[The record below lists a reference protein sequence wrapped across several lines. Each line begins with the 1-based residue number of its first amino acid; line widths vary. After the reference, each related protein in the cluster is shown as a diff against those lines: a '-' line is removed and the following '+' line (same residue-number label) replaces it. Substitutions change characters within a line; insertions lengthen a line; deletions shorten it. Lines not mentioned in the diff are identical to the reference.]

1 MAYSIYF
8 LKGVTMTYLN
18 LFDRV
23 SDLKE
28 KFKKF
33 FTHKKKIKALENYS
47 ECVPFEHKDYLT
59 LIKRCMND
67 GFLGEKESDFLT
79 YMLEKYEINF
89 LDWFH
94 RTKWLKSEMQR
105 LQGFYKKETPYQ
117 LNMFDMGPL
126 KNSSMANVPFE
137 VLAEQHR
144 KTMAMRH

>member
-1 MAYSIYF
+1 
-8 LKGVTMTYLN
+8 
-18 LFDRV
+18 
-23 SDLKE
+23 
-28 KFKKF
+28 
-33 FTHKKKIKALENYS
+33 
-47 ECVPFEHKDYLT
+47 
-59 LIKRCMND
+59 MND